1 MFKSKTEFFTL
12 IELLVV
18 IAIIAVLA
26 SMLLPALSK
35 ARAAAQNIKCVGNLR
50 EIGLGVSM
58 YLDEYED
65 YMARGAAGYIDW
77 NCRPHY
83 ILYTK
88 GYILKSSLECP
99 TAQLDPALSA
109 SSYNP
114 GTYPNYGLNTGGTM
128 NWKLSRIKKP
138 HLQCVFADSQ
148 GAGTDRI
155 DYRIYTYCW
164 FIRSWKSTNIGY
176 IATRHNHAANTL
188 FLDIHVQ
195 GVKVDQLANAEFKD
209 WFWGGSGSSQ
219 RY

>member
-1 MFKSKTEFFTL
+1 MLKSKTESFTL

-65 YMARGAAGYIDW
+65 YMARTAADYTVW
-77 NCRPHY
+77 NYRPHY

-99 TAQLDPALSA
+99 TAQLDPSLSA

-138 HLQCVFADSQ
+138 NLQCVFADSQ
-148 GAGTDRI
+148 GSGADRI
-155 DYRIYTYCW
+155 DYRIYNYCW
-164 FIRSWKSTNIGY
+164 FIRSWKSSNIGY
-176 IATRHNHAANTL
+176 IATRHNNAANTL

-195 GVKVDQLANAEFKD
+195 GINVHQLSNTDFKD
-209 WFWGGSGSSQ
+209 WFWGGNGSSQ
-219 RY
+219 RW